1 MVSGVPL
8 RVFTMEMQKVR
19 KNIFFAILIIGT
31 LAFLTLLK
39 PFAYP
44 IFWAAVIAGIFGP
57 LYRRVERRVGHP
69 NLSTAILLGVVIFVI
84 LLPLAVVASVVLAQ
98 AIDMYSALKNTED
111 IQNKARGIIELMKG
125 NPYLQKLDLDEVA
138 LTEKFYGIA
147 GGISKYI
154 VSYLTELTQ
163 NTLLLIVN
171 FVVMLYCLFFFI
183 RDGERLLRGSL
194 YILELKDEIGNRIY
208 ERFTSTARATLKGTL
223 IIGLIQGTMGGAL
236 FWAVG
241 IQGAF
246 VWGVIMVLTAMIP
259 GIGCA
264 VIWVPAAL
272 TMLATRHIWEGIVIA
287 AVGSLIISSV
297 DNALRPV
304 LVGKDTQMHPLLVF
318 LSTLGGI
325 AVFGISGFVIG
336 PIITALLSTL
346 WEIYE
351 KHYQ

>member
-1 MVSGVPL
+1 
-8 RVFTMEMQKVR
+8 MEMQKVR

-57 LYRRVERRVGHP
+57 LYRALNRRLGHP
-69 NLSTAILLGVVIFVI
+69 NLSTSITLMAVTVVI
-84 LLPLAVVASVVLAQ
+84 LLPLAVVSSVLLAQ
-98 AIDMYSALKNTED
+98 AIDMYSALKDTSD
-111 IQNKARGIIELMKG
+111 IQQKARGVIDLLKG
-125 NPYLQKLDLDEVA
+125 NPYLQKLDLDEAA
-138 LTEKFYGIA
+138 LTEKFYEVA

-171 FVVMLYCLFFFI
+171 FIVMLYCLFFFV
-183 RDGERLLRGSL
+183 RDGEKLLRGAL
-194 YILELKDEIGNRIY
+194 YILELQDEIGNRIY

-223 IIGLIQGTMGGAL
+223 VIGLIQGTMGGAL

-246 VWGVIMVLTAMIP
+246 VWGVIMILAAMIP

-264 VIWVPAAL
+264 IIWAPAAL
-272 TMLATRHIWEGIVIA
+272 ILLVTSHVWEGVVVA
-287 AVGSLIISSV
+287 AVGSLAISSI
-297 DNALRPV
+297 DNILRPV
-304 LVGKDTQMHPLLVF
+304 LVGKDTQMHPLLIF